1 MRQQK
6 IKLIINGPLAFE
18 LGRAW
23 RTYRTAARS
32 KHQDKAQTNTIYR
45 KNMNVT
51 KKKEEDFIF
60 FILLSCRLFTHILAE
75 EGAPFDAII

>member
-1 MRQQK
+1 MARW
-6 IKLIINGPLAFE
+6 LSNLAV
-18 LGRAW
+18 LGVL
-23 RTYRTAARS
+23 TGLQHVQNTKT
-32 KHQDKAQTNTIYR
+32 KHKQIRYTDKNI
-45 KNMNVT
+45 NVT

>member
-1 MRQQK
+1 MARW
-6 IKLIINGPLAFE
+6 LSNSAV
-18 LGRAW
+18 LGVLKGLQHVQN
-23 RTYRTAARS
+23 TKT
-32 KHQDKAQTNTIYR
+32 KHKQRRYTDKNI
-45 KNMNVT
+45 NVT